1 MWTPLTADARFCQEE
16 TVKERERGEEGMC
29 THRARVNLTAILR
42 IRAIRRMHYRL
53 PTELRKCLCK
63 RELSRTQAGLGRALK
78 EEQEK
83 ILATMCKDLF
93 SALWSAVG
101 RVGASAKKGKC
112 AESDGEGK
120 TLGESERVGGR
131 MDERSGALARC
142 RDN

>member
-1 MWTPLTADARFCQEE
+1 MHPPCSSQPHCNLADKGHSENA
-16 TVKERERGEEGMC
+16 
-29 THRARVNLTAILR
+29 
-42 IRAIRRMHYRL
+42 L
-53 PTELRKCLCK
+53 PTAYRAEKMSLQK
-63 RELSRTQAGLGRALK
+63 RVKQDPGRAK
-78 EEQEK
+78 AVQSRN
-83 ILATMCKDLF
+83 F
-93 SALWSAVG
+93 SQSLVNTFVG